1 MIGGKLVLKMKIEQ
15 GKLEQILSVRLKIVF
30 QMYAD

>member
-15 GKLEQILSVRLKIVF
+15 GKLEQIWSMRLKTVLQI
-30 QMYAD
+30 YAN